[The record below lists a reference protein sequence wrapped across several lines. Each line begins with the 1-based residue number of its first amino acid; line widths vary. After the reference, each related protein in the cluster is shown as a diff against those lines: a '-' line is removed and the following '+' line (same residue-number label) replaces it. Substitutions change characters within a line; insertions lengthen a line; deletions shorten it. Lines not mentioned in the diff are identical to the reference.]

1 MYSYNPYSQSY
12 LVHYGVKGMKWGVRK
27 KREPVTKWGQRRART
42 NLHNQEIK
50 DRWERAKADVESGK
64 LSKTSS
70 QYRKARFDRAK
81 NLGGRAAVSLVA
93 GKSAQGRYY
102 QYRDKGETKT
112 KSLLKTIGRQSLSS
126 AAVRAGLFGGTAL
139 VGLVAAGTASDI
151 LRENPNSVG
160 ANLVKMLLQRVY

>member
-12 LVHYGVKGMKWGVRK
+12 LAHYGVKGMKWGVRK

-42 NLHNQEIK
+42 NLHNREIK
-50 DRWERAKADVESGK
+50 DRWERAKEDVESGK

-102 QYRDKGETKT
+102 QYRDKGETKA

-126 AAVRAGLFGGTAL
+126 AAIRAGLVGGTAL
-139 VGLVAAGTASDI
+139 AGLVAAGTASDI

-160 ANLVKMLLQRVY
+160 ANLVKTLLQRVY